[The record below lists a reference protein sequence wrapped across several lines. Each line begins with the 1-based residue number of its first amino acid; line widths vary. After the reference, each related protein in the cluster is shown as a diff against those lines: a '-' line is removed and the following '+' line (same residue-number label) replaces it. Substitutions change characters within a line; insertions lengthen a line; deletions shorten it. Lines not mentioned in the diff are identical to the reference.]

1 MLQWRNWHTRQIQT
15 LFSPGS
21 TPGWST
27 IFEINSGG
35 DFVNNISAVAIGKLI
50 AAHRE
55 GDEQKFKTYVDFIA
69 KAYEEDIMKWNV
81 FSLEAVKEAL
91 KPKFVLEK
99 VRYVT
104 DDEEYGEGEST
115 RLVFRNVEEMPEI
128 DYIKRTVCTFIQDTY
143 VHFKDKSLKPMRIW
157 QDNLNESEDH
167 IRYSTNNLVSPPL
180 GLIGETY
187 ISDESHTHKWLVA
200 QGGTELLEKASV
212 SIDVDVIY
220 AYDNVDKVEKSSEN
234 GEVHGVLINST
245 MYLRESEIKQ
255 VAQLIKD
262 EKLRNRVLTLMRS
275 HRRIVSAPEKENRNI
290 REIASAQML
299 GQG

>member
-1 MLQWRNWHTRQIQT
+1 
-15 LFSPGS
+15 
-21 TPGWST
+21 
-27 IFEINSGG
+27 
-35 DFVNNISAVAIGKLI
+35 
-50 AAHRE
+50 
-55 GDEQKFKTYVDFIA
+55 
-69 KAYEEDIMKWNV
+69 MKWNV

-128 DYIKRTVCTFIQDTY
+128 DCIKRTISTFIRDTY
-143 VHFKDKSLKPMRIW
+143 VHFKDKSLKPMRLW

-180 GLIGETY
+180 ELIGETY
-187 ISDESHTHKWLVA
+187 ISDESYFHKWIVA
-200 QGGTELLEKASV
+200 QGRSEVLDAAAIT
-212 SIDVDVIY
+212 IDVDVIY
-220 AYDNVDKVEKSSEN
+220 AYDNIDKVEESSED
-234 GEVHGVLINST
+234 GEVHGVLFNST

-275 HRRIVSAPEKENRNI
+275 HRRIVSAPEKENRSI

-299 GQG
+299 RVE

>member
-1 MLQWRNWHTRQIQT
+1 M
-15 LFSPGS
+15 
-21 TPGWST
+21 
-27 IFEINSGG
+27 E
-35 DFVNNISAVAIGKLI
+35 
-50 AAHRE
+50 
-55 GDEQKFKTYVDFIA
+55 
-69 KAYEEDIMKWNV
+69 WNV
-81 FSLEAVKEAL
+81 FSLEAVKAAL

-143 VHFKDKSLKPMRIW
+143 VHFKDKSLKPMCIW

-187 ISDESHTHKWLVA
+187 ISDESYTHKWLVA

-220 AYDNVDKVEKSSEN
+220 AYDNVDKVEKSSED

-255 VAQLIKD
+255 VARLIKD

-290 REIASAQML
+290 REVASAQML

>member
-1 MLQWRNWHTRQIQT
+1 M
-15 LFSPGS
+15 
-21 TPGWST
+21 
-27 IFEINSGG
+27 
-35 DFVNNISAVAIGKLI
+35 
-50 AAHRE
+50 
-55 GDEQKFKTYVDFIA
+55 
-69 KAYEEDIMKWNV
+69 
-81 FSLEAVKEAL
+81 
-91 KPKFVLEK
+91 
-99 VRYVT
+99 
-104 DDEEYGEGEST
+104 
-115 RLVFRNVEEMPEI
+115 RL
-128 DYIKRTVCTFIQDTY
+128 
-143 VHFKDKSLKPMRIW
+143 W
-157 QDNLNESEDH
+157 QDNLNENEDH
-167 IRYSTNNLVSPPL
+167 IRYSTNHLVSPPL
-180 GLIGETY
+180 ALIGKTY
-187 ISDESHTHKWLVA
+187 ISDESYTHKWLVT

-290 REIASAQML
+290 REVASAQML